1 MKLLIKPIWYVLLSV
16 VVLGSLGLVACD
28 PEKPE
33 PPSEASLVISLDPNP
48 SGRVTSLGATYDFA
62 VKVDSQMPTQGVS
75 VNVVYKK
82 DSDNSVVFSREYAT
96 TTSPLSVQVTNIP
109 YNEVGTVTVVVTSK
123 TKSDNTQT
131 KTFQLVRK

>member
-1 MKLLIKPIWYVLLSV
+1 MKLLIKPIWYVLLSM
-16 VVLGSLGLVACD
+16 LIASCD
-28 PEKPE
+28 SCKKDRPE
-33 PPSEASLVISLDPNP
+33 PPPEANLVISLDPNP
-48 SGRVTSLGATYDFA
+48 SGRVTALGATYDFA
-62 VKVDSQMPTQGVS
+62 VKVDSQMPSQGVS

-96 TTSPLSVQVTNIP
+96 TTSPLSVQVTSIP